1 MGVSNYTPTGI
12 SHATS
17 VDFSKRSVS
26 QPVHIVQYDNSL
38 PILAVSLYNNGQL
51 YRLSE
56 DMEVSIRLGKPDRTF
71 VYNKALGCDSTRTI
85 VYFEITQQM
94 SLFDGE
100 YYPVIEI
107 MDGDKIANSSTIYLV
122 VDRNPVQ
129 HDYIESTIEYKELID
144 YRDEAVEA
152 SKEAKA
158 SEEASKLSETN
169 AKASEN
175 ESLKYS
181 NLSKSYAVGTDNAI
195 RENDAEDN
203 AKTYCETAKISA
215 GNAKQYETNAK
226 QSETNAKTYLDKI
239 IEKVDVVVDTEMSD
253 TSENPVQNKVIKK
266 YVDDHSADVS
276 DMIGAT
282 ADQNGTH
289 GLVPAPKIG
298 DEKKALLGD
307 GTWGSVDAIFTYK
320 TKEEYDAAVENDE
333 IPDGAKVIKEYD
345 DGDLTAIIDI
355 DTVMS
360 DTSENPVQNKVIK
373 AYVDNHVPE
382 ITVDAAMSDQS
393 TNTVQNKVIKKYI
406 DDSNTTKLNKS
417 SVVDNQLTSEAGY
430 ALDARQAN
438 PNVDGS
444 LGAQIKALNDI
455 LNSKKVPTFECNDSI
470 FQNSYFIYPI
480 TDGDMDL
487 ITPTTEWDE
496 RNGGHR
502 VTFKNTQSA
511 ITSFSADIK
520 IPPHS
525 VVLIDVYSF
534 NQEHIL
540 IMSGTLFYNSTDNER
555 IENIQCKITDASV
568 NVSCTINMY
577 PIIIKNI

>member
-17 VDFSKRSVS
+17 VDFSKRSVN
-26 QPVHIVQYDNSL
+26 QPVHIVQYDRSL

-107 MDGDKIANSSTIYLV
+107 MDGEKIANSSTIYLV
-122 VDRNPVQ
+122 VDHNPVQ

-144 YRDEAVEA
+144 YRDEAVKA
-152 SKEAKA
+152 GKEAKA

-169 AKASEN
+169 AKKSEN
-175 ESLKYS
+175 ESVKYS

-215 GNAKQYETNAK
+215 GNAKQSETNAK

-282 ADQNGTH
+282 ADKNGVH
-289 GLVPAPKIG
+289 GLVPAPQIG

-382 ITVDAAMSDQS
+382 ITVDTAMSDQS

-406 DDSNTTKLNKS
+406 DDGNVNKLDKT
-417 SVVDNQLTSEAGY
+417 SVVNNHLTSEEGY

-438 PNVDGS
+438 PNIDGS

-511 ITSFSADIK
+511 ITSFSAGIK

-534 NQEHIL
+534 NQENIL
-540 IMSGTLFYNSTDNER
+540 IMSGTLFYNNTDNER
-555 IENIQCKITDASV
+555 IENIQCKITDGSV